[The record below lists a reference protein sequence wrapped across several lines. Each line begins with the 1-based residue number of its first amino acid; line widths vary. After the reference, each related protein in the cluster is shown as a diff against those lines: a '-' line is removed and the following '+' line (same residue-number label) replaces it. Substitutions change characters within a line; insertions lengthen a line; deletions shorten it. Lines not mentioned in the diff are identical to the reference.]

1 MRITPLDV
9 KQQQFTIRMF
19 RGFDVQEVDAFLDD
33 IADDYEAALKE
44 NVVLKEQVA
53 ALEERTRSFSDLEKT
68 LQDSIV
74 TAQRMSEDIK
84 ANARK
89 EAQLLVEEAQLRAEK
104 LLEETRTEEARIKN
118 DLTNLSRMRRQLAES
133 VRSTI
138 ESYQRVLEGDPQD
151 EPDA

>member
-53 ALEERTRSFSDLEKT
+53 ALEERTRSFSGLEKT

-104 LLEETRTEEARIKN
+104 LLEETRTEEARIKSAV
-118 DLTNLSRMRRQLAES
+118 TTLSRMRRQLAEG

-138 ESYQRVLEGDPQD
+138 ESYQRLLEGELQD

>member
-33 IADDYEAALKE
+33 IAEDYEAALKE
-44 NVVLKEQVA
+44 NAALREQVA
-53 ALEERTRSFSDLEKT
+53 VLEERARAFADLEKT

-74 TAQRMSEDIK
+74 TAQRMSEEIK

-104 LLEETRTEEARIKN
+104 LLEETRTQEAKIRSEVMH
-118 DLTNLSRMRRQLAES
+118 LSRMRRQLAET
-133 VRSTI
+133 VRSTL
-138 ESYQRVLEGDPQD
+138 ESYQRLLEGDLKD

>member
-33 IADDYEAALKE
+33 IAEDYEAALKE
-44 NVVLKEQVA
+44 NAALKEQVT

-74 TAQRMSEDIK
+74 TAQRMSEEIK

-104 LLEETRTEEARIKN
+104 LLEETRTQEARIKN
-118 DLTNLSRMRRQLAES
+118 DVMNLSRMRRQLAET

-138 ESYQRVLEGDPQD
+138 ESYQRLLEGDLQD

>member
-53 ALEERTRSFSDLEKT
+53 ALEERTRSFSGLEKT

-89 EAQLLVEEAQLRAEK
+89 EAQLLVEEAQRRAEK
-104 LLEETRTEEARIKN
+104 LLEETRTEEARIKSAV
-118 DLTNLSRMRRQLAES
+118 TTLSRMRRQLAEG

-138 ESYQRVLEGDPQD
+138 ESYQRLLEGELQD

>member
-33 IADDYEAALKE
+33 IAEDYEAALKE
-44 NVVLKEQVA
+44 NAALREQVA
-53 ALEERTRSFSDLEKT
+53 ALEERARAFADLEKT

-74 TAQRMSEDIK
+74 TAQRMSEEIK

-104 LLEETRTEEARIKN
+104 LLEETRTQEAKIRSEVMH
-118 DLTNLSRMRRQLAES
+118 LSRMRRQLAET
-133 VRSTI
+133 VRSTL
-138 ESYQRVLEGDPQD
+138 ESYQRLLEGDLKD

>member
-1 MRITPLDV
+1 MRITPRDV
-9 KQQQFTIRMF
+9 KQQQFTVRMF

-33 IADDYEAALKE
+33 IAEDYEAALKE
-44 NVVLKEQVA
+44 NVALKEQVA
-53 ALEERTRSFSDLEKT
+53 ALEERARAFSDLEKT

-74 TAQRMSEDIK
+74 TAQRMSEEIK

-118 DLTNLSRMRRQLAES
+118 DVMNLARMRRQLAET
-133 VRSTI
+133 VRSAI
-138 ESYQRVLEGDPQD
+138 ESYQRLLEGDLRD
-151 EPDA
+151 EPGA